1 MDSSPRT
8 GVLET
13 SAIGAATVA
22 PGVDPR
28 LAFELR
34 RWTAAE
40 PGQASDGYTLAWL
53 VACHVRATGRDH
65 LDEPLVGALAEIS
78 RRHRGHD
85 HFLDAYLDCVLAR
98 HHGDLDSRS
107 YLASPLL
114 ELIMADRR
122 SGITPERLTVLLVA
136 DVIRYEAQPESVAAL
151 DAKTRQNREL
161 HAARFIAEA
170 EPALGSGAPTPPGTA
185 AGEWMALTVL
195 PVSPAHDEYLL
206 IRALQ
211 AQELLFGQLT
221 DLITSA
227 TAAARAGDLL
237 GAAATVR
244 RAHAVFQRAG
254 TLVRVMSTMRGADVE
269 ALSSHVEGTTALR
282 SQAHQ
287 RFERACGSAS
297 GGSASAAGGGLAGA
311 AGGGL
316 VGVAGGGLVGV
327 ADGGL
332 AGAVADYRAAVTS
345 PELAEL
351 MDAMAALEAAHQAWK
366 SLHHGPAAAIVGGAP
381 DAAAVLHVQRCMDE
395 RLFGSDA
402 VGEVFGG

>member
-1 MDSSPRT
+1 MNSSPQI
-8 GVLET
+8 GVLESST
-13 SAIGAATVA
+13 SGAATVA

-34 RWTAAE
+34 RWRAAE
-40 PGQASDGYTLAWL
+40 PGQGCDGYTLAWL

-65 LDEPLVGALAEIS
+65 LDEPLVAALAEIS

-98 HHGDLDSRS
+98 QHGVLDSRG

-151 DAKTRQNREL
+151 DVYTRENREL

-195 PVSPAHDEYLL
+195 PVSPAHDEYVL
-206 IRALQ
+206 IRSLQ
-211 AQELLFGQLT
+211 AQELLFALLT
-221 DLITSA
+221 DMITSA
-227 TAAARAGDLL
+227 AASARAGDLL
-237 GAAATVR
+237 GAAAEVR
-244 RAHAVFQRAG
+244 RAHTVFQRAG
-254 TLVRVMSTMRGADVE
+254 TLVQLVSTMRGTDVE
-269 ALSSHVEGTTALR
+269 TLSSHVEGTTALR
-282 SQAHQ
+282 SEACR
-287 RFERACGSAS
+287 RFERACRAPSD
-297 GGSASAAGGGLAGA
+297 GA
-311 AGGGL
+311 AP
-316 VGVAGGGLVGV
+316 
-327 ADGGL
+327 ADEGDL
-332 AGAVADYRAAVTS
+332 AGAVAARRGAVTS

-351 MDAMAALEAAHQAWK
+351 MDAMAALEAAFQAWK
-366 SLHHGPAAAIVGGAP
+366 SLHHGPAAAIVGAAS
-381 DAAAVLHVQRCMDE
+381 DVAAVLHVQRCMDD

-402 VGEVFGG
+402 VREVFGG